1 MESKNF
7 GDTVKPFLTY
17 QCITMR
23 HRMAHYLFVH
33 ALSIFHCGNLYFH
46 VAFFFKLHSFHVALF
61 SYCTIFM
68 LHFFVQ
74 QSFYVALFFVLH
86 FHYLIYCTF
95 TRCNVF
101 ALHSS
106 QLHSFNFF
114 LLHFVHGALFSGVY
128 TVLPQTSK
136 MESFATIIN
145 KAVKSCCKLSVPGTH
160 YYFHVAFLPCC
171 SFFMQHSFHVAL
183 F

>member
-1 MESKNF
+1 
-7 GDTVKPFLTY
+7 
-17 QCITMR
+17 MR

-33 ALSIFHCGNLYFH
+33 CNALYLCTLSIFHCGNLYFH
-46 VAFFFKLHSFHVALF
+46 VAFFSDYTLFTLHFFHTALF
-61 SYCTIFM
+61 SCCTFLCSNLFM
-68 LHFFVQ
+68 LHFFLCCTFTI
-74 QSFYVALFFVLH
+74 S
-86 FHYLIYCTF
+86 YCTF

-128 TVLPQTSK
+128 TVLLQTSK

-145 KAVKSCCKLSVPGTH
+145 KAAKSCCKLSVRGTH

-171 SFFMQHSFHVAL
+171 SFFM
-183 F
+183 

>member
-1 MESKNF
+1 MYYTCALYPYF
-7 GDTVKPFLTY
+7 TVVTY
-17 QCITMR
+17 
-23 HRMAHYLFVH
+23 
-33 ALSIFHCGNLYFH
+33 
-46 VAFFFKLHSFHVALF
+46 
-61 SYCTIFM
+61 IFM
-68 LHFFVQ
+68 LHFF
-74 QSFYVALFFVLH
+74 SSYTLFTLHFFHTALFSCCTFLCSNLFMLHFFFVLH

-136 MESFATIIN
+136 MESFATIIH

-171 SFFMQHSFHVAL
+171 SFFM
-183 F
+183 